1 MIFANIPIM
10 LNISRELLAGL
21 EKRVSEWHDNA
32 CIGDLL
38 LNMVRTHTCTHTR
51 ARAESR

>member
-38 LNMVRTHTCTHTR
+38 LNMVRTHARTH
-51 ARAESR
+51 ALAESR